1 MSPTLLHL
9 LKKIFFAYLSIWVLC
24 VSDMFGG
31 VIDENAF
38 TAPIHVELSQAPPPL
53 WQPAQP
59 AGAQHLA
66 LGRLLAKAGKTNEAL
81 AEYAK
86 AVDSDNAPTR
96 ASAMAGSEELLTWQ
110 SRLQD
115 WIQDRLALIWIAGF
129 NIVIAIV
136 LFFLAERLA
145 SCIGYLVR
153 ISRRKNSPPRLEIE
167 PLSYWPSTEKPYTHF
182 REIANFVRERMS
194 KQYLLKQK
202 IKISQEATVLPT
214 IVLETSLRAWEAPL
228 SLVSEKAWPI
238 FIVLL
243 RKINP
248 VDYTLEGSLSLQ
260 NNYHVI
266 LRLLKRERTAQTWE
280 CSFAQG
286 NLTNGLKDLAHAVL
300 TWIVG
305 ESQK

>member
-1 MSPTLLHL
+1 MQRPNRSKPNKPNASRKTSRTNTFRSIRRHRYILDTLSGNV
-9 LKKIFFAYLSIWVLC
+9 IFVTDAAASTEEDFLRVLC

-214 IVLETSLRAWEAPL
+214 IDLETALRACEP
-228 SLVSEKAWPI
+228 
-238 FIVLL
+238 
-243 RKINP
+243 
-248 VDYTLEGSLSLQ
+248 
-260 NNYHVI
+260 H
-266 LRLLKRERTAQTWE
+266 
-280 CSFAQG
+280 C
-286 NLTNGLKDLAHAVL
+286 
-300 TWIVG
+300 
-305 ESQK
+305 